1 MATVFSIFSY
11 PGTQEKLNIRINED
25 FQRLWGAWLAY
36 LCSLHSQS
44 FLEFST
50 PEVFYKTGE
59 QQSAS
64 LREKS

>member
-11 PGTQEKLNIRINED
+11 PGTQEKLNMRINED

-44 FLEFST
+44 LESST

-59 QQSAS
+59 QRSAS
-64 LREKS
+64 LRVKS